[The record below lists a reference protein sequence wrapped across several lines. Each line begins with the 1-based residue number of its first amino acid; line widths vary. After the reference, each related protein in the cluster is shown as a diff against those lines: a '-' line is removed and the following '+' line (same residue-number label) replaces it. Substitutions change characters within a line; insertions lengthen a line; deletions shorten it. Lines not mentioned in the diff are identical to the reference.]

1 MSQLSKK
8 PSKQPSK
15 QPLNQ
20 SLNQPEPPQRP
31 SSKPSVGEFIKH
43 EWRLLLVAVQFLTRL
58 PVPQFANYNPQWLH
72 QSSRHFPGVGL
83 LVGLLCAGVFWLGS
97 ILFTPLVAGVIST
110 AFGIKL
116 TGAFH
121 EDGLADSCDGLGGG
135 LTRERTLE
143 IMKDSRLGA
152 YGVLGLV
159 SALLIKISL
168 LASMPLSV
176 AIVALIIGH
185 TASRLLCISLLALLP
200 YGGEI
205 EHAKA
210 KPMAQQL
217 TPFQGLL
224 SSAWL
229 LLAGVLVVLLFPAT
243 VQQIGIW
250 QWLLALLLGIV
261 ATDYMRR
268 LLHRRLEGYTG
279 DGLGATQQLSEIA
292 IYIGLAASI
301 PLI

>member
-8 PSKQPSK
+8 PSK

-20 SLNQPEPPQRP
+20 SLNQPEPPQQP

-97 ILFTPLVAGVIST
+97 ILFTPLVAAVIST

-143 IMKDSRLGA
+143 IMKDSRLGT

-217 TPFQGLL
+217 TSFQGLL
-224 SSAWL
+224 SSGWL
-229 LLAGVLVVLLFPAT
+229 LLAGVLVVLMFPAT

-250 QWLLALLLGIV
+250 QWLLALLLGLV

>member
-1 MSQLSKK
+1 MSEPLKQPQPLK
-8 PSKQPSK
+8 PSKPSK
-15 QPLNQ
+15 PRY
-20 SLNQPEPPQRP
+20 SL
-31 SSKPSVGEFIKH
+31 GEQLQH
-43 EWRLLLVAVQFLTRL
+43 EWRLILVATQFLTRL
-58 PVPQFANYNPQWLH
+58 PVPQFSHYNPQWLH
-72 QSSRHFPGVGL
+72 QSSRHFPAVGL
-83 LVGLLCAGVFWLGS
+83 LVGLLCASVFWLAS
-97 ILFTPLVAGVIST
+97 ILFTPLVAAVIST
-110 AFGIKL
+110 VFGIKL

-143 IMKDSRLGA
+143 IMKDSRLGT

-159 SALLIKISL
+159 SALLLKVSL
-168 LASMPLSV
+168 LAAMPLSV

-185 TASRLLCISLLALLP
+185 TASRLLCISLLTLLP

-217 TPFQGLL
+217 TPLQGLY
-224 SSAWL
+224 SSGWL
-229 LLAGVLVVLLFPAT
+229 ILAIIVVALIFPNT
-243 VQQIGIW
+243 MQQIGFGK
-250 QWLLALLLGIV
+250 WLLALVLVLI

-268 LLHRRLEGYTG
+268 LLRRRLQGYTG

-292 IYIGLAASI
+292 IYVGLAASI
-301 PLI
+301 PLM

>member
-1 MSQLSKK
+1 MS
-8 PSKQPSK
+8 
-15 QPLNQ
+15 Q
-20 SLNQPEPPQRP
+20 SLNNSSNQP
-31 SSKPSVGEFIKH
+31 SSPRRNLTQFMKH
-43 EWRLLLVAVQFLTRL
+43 EWILLLVAVQFLTRL
-58 PVPQFANYNPQWLH
+58 SVPPFKHYDPQWLH
-72 QSSRHFPGVGL
+72 QSSRHFPAVGL
-83 LVGLLCAGVFWLGS
+83 LVGLLCASVFWLGS
-97 ILFTPLVAGVIST
+97 LLFTPLVAAVLST

-135 LTRERTLE
+135 LTRERTLT
-143 IMKDSRLGA
+143 IMKDSRLGT

-159 SALLIKISL
+159 SALLLKISL
-168 LASMPLSV
+168 LASMPIPIAV
-176 AIVALIIGH
+176 IALIIGH
-185 TASRLLCISLLALLP
+185 TASRLLCISLLSLLP

-217 TPFQGLL
+217 TPIQGLY
-224 SSAWL
+224 SSGWL
-229 LLAGVLVVLLFPAT
+229 ILAIILVALIFPNT
-243 VQQIGIW
+243 MQQIGLA
-250 QWLLALLLGIV
+250 QWLLAMILALI

-268 LLHRRLEGYTG
+268 LLRRRLDGYTG

-301 PLI
+301 PFI

>member
-8 PSKQPSK
+8 PSKQPLNQS
-15 QPLNQ
+15 LNQ
-20 SLNQPEPPQRP
+20 SLNQPEPPQQP

-72 QSSRHFPGVGL
+72 QSSRHFPAVGL

-143 IMKDSRLGA
+143 IMKDSRLGT

-217 TPFQGLL
+217 TSFQGLL
-224 SSAWL
+224 SSGWL
-229 LLAGVLVVLLFPAT
+229 LLAGVLVVLMFPAT

-250 QWLLALLLGIV
+250 QWLLALLLGLV

>member
-1 MSQLSKK
+1 MS
-8 PSKQPSK
+8 
-15 QPLNQ
+15 Q
-20 SLNQPEPPQRP
+20 SLNKPSNQPSNQP
-31 SSKPSVGEFIKH
+31 SSPRRNLTQFMKH
-43 EWRLLLVAVQFLTRL
+43 EWILLLVAIQFLTRL
-58 PVPQFANYNPQWLH
+58 SVPPFKHYNPQWLH
-72 QSSRHFPGVGL
+72 QSSRHFPAVGL
-83 LVGLLCAGVFWLGS
+83 LVGLLCAGVFWLS
-97 ILFTPLVAGVIST
+97 SLLFTPLVAAVLST

-135 LTRERTLE
+135 LTRERTLT
-143 IMKDSRLGA
+143 IMKDSRLGT

-159 SALLIKISL
+159 SALLLKISL
-168 LASMPLSV
+168 LTSMPIPMAV
-176 AIVALIIGH
+176 IALIIGH
-185 TASRLLCISLLALLP
+185 TASRLLCISLLSLLP

-217 TPFQGLL
+217 TPIQGLY
-224 SSAWL
+224 SSGWL
-229 LLAGVLVVLLFPAT
+229 ILAIILVALIFPNT
-243 VQQIGIW
+243 MQQIGLA
-250 QWLLALLLGIV
+250 QWLLAMILALI

-268 LLHRRLEGYTG
+268 LLRRRLDGYTG

-301 PLI
+301 PFI

>member
-1 MSQLSKK
+1 MLSPLKNPK
-8 PSKQPSK
+8 PSS
-15 QPLNQ
+15 
-20 SLNQPEPPQRP
+20 SRP
-31 SSKPSVGEFIKH
+31 TVIQFIKY
-43 EWRLLLVAVQFLTRL
+43 EYRLLLVAIQFLTRL
-58 PVPQFANYNPQWLH
+58 PVPPFIHYNPQWLH
-72 QSSRHFPGVGL
+72 QSSRHFPAVGL

-97 ILFTPLVAGVIST
+97 ILFTPLVAAVIST
-110 AFGIKL
+110 VFSIRL

-135 LTRERTLE
+135 LTRERTLT
-143 IMKDSRLGA
+143 IMKDSRLGT

-159 SALLIKISL
+159 SALLLKVTL

-176 AIVALIIGH
+176 AIIALIIGH

-217 TPFQGLL
+217 TPLQGVL
-224 SSAWL
+224 SSGWL
-229 LLAGVLVVLLFPAT
+229 ILAGVLVTIIFPNT
-243 VQQIGIW
+243 MHQIGLG
-250 QWLLALLLGIV
+250 QWLLTLLLALI

-268 LLHRRLEGYTG
+268 LLYRRLEGYTG
-279 DGLGATQQLSEIA
+279 DGLGATQQVSEVT
-292 IYIGLAASI
+292 IYIGLAASMPFI
-301 PLI
+301 

>member
-1 MSQLSKK
+1 MS
-8 PSKQPSK
+8 
-15 QPLNQ
+15 Q
-20 SLNQPEPPQRP
+20 SLNKPSNQPSNQP
-31 SSKPSVGEFIKH
+31 SSPRRNLTQFMKH
-43 EWRLLLVAVQFLTRL
+43 EWILLLVAIQFLTRL
-58 PVPQFANYNPQWLH
+58 SVPPFKHYNPQWLH
-72 QSSRHFPGVGL
+72 QSSRHFPAVGL
-83 LVGLLCAGVFWLGS
+83 LVGLLCAGMFWLS
-97 ILFTPLVAGVIST
+97 SLLFTPLVAAVLST

-135 LTRERTLE
+135 LTRERTLT
-143 IMKDSRLGA
+143 IMKDSRLGT

-159 SALLIKISL
+159 SALLLKISL
-168 LASMPLSV
+168 LTSMPIPMAV
-176 AIVALIIGH
+176 IALIIGH
-185 TASRLLCISLLALLP
+185 TASRLLCISLLSLLP

-217 TPFQGLL
+217 TPIQGLY
-224 SSAWL
+224 SSGWL
-229 LLAGVLVVLLFPAT
+229 ILAIILVALIFPNMM
-243 VQQIGIW
+243 QQIGLA
-250 QWLLALLLGIV
+250 QWLLAMILALI

-268 LLHRRLEGYTG
+268 LLRRRLDGYTG

-301 PLI
+301 PFI

>member
-1 MSQLSKK
+1 MLRS
-8 PSKQPSK
+8 
-15 QPLNQ
+15 
-20 SLNQPEPPQRP
+20 
-31 SSKPSVGEFIKH
+31 SSKLSILQRLRYEA
-43 EWRLLLVAVQFLTRL
+43 RLLLVAVQFLTRL
-58 PVPQFANYNPQWLH
+58 PVPPFGDYDPQWLH
-72 QSSRHFPGVGL
+72 QSSRHFPAVGL
-83 LVGLLCAGVFWLGS
+83 LVGLLCAGVFWLAS
-97 ILFTPLVAGVIST
+97 LLFTPLVAAVLST

-135 LTRERTLE
+135 LTRERTLT
-143 IMKDSRLGA
+143 IMKDSRLGT

-159 SALLIKISL
+159 SALLLKISL
-168 LASMPLSV
+168 LATMPTFV
-176 AIVALIIGH
+176 AIAALIIGH
-185 TASRLLCISLLALLP
+185 TASRLCCISLLTLLP

-217 TPFQGLL
+217 TLLQGLL
-224 SSAWL
+224 SSGWL
-229 LLAGVLVVLLFPAT
+229 LLAIILLIGLLPNT
-243 VQQIGIW
+243 MQQIGIW

-268 LLHRRLEGYTG
+268 LLRRRLDGYTG

>member
-8 PSKQPSK
+8 PSK

-20 SLNQPEPPQRP
+20 SLNQPEPPQQP

-97 ILFTPLVAGVIST
+97 ILFTPLVAAVIST

-143 IMKDSRLGA
+143 IMKDSRLGT

-224 SSAWL
+224 SSGWL
-229 LLAGVLVVLLFPAT
+229 LLAGVLVVLLFPNT
-243 VQQIGIW
+243 MQQIGIW
-250 QWLLALLLGIV
+250 QWLLVLLLGIV

>member
-1 MSQLSKK
+1 M
-8 PSKQPSK
+8 
-15 QPLNQ
+15 
-20 SLNQPEPPQRP
+20 P
-31 SSKPSVGEFIKH
+31 SSSSLPILQ
-43 EWRLLLVAVQFLTRL
+43 RLRYEARLIVVAIQFLTRI
-58 PVPQFANYNPQWLH
+58 PVPSFNHYDPQWLH
-72 QSSRHFPGVGL
+72 QSSRYFPAVGL
-83 LVGLLCAGVFWLGS
+83 LIGMLCAVVFWFAS
-97 ILFTPLVAGVIST
+97 VLFTPLVAAVIST

-143 IMKDSRLGA
+143 IMKDSRLGT

-159 SALLIKISL
+159 SALLLKISL
-168 LASMPLSV
+168 LAAMPISV

-185 TASRLLCISLLALLP
+185 TASRLFCISLLTLLP
-200 YGGEI
+200 YGGEV

-217 TPFQGLL
+217 TPLQALY
-224 SSAWL
+224 SSGWL
-229 LLAGVLVVLLFPAT
+229 ILAIVLVTVIFPNT
-243 VQQIGIW
+243 MQQIGLGK
-250 QWLLALLLGIV
+250 WLLALALALI

-268 LLHRRLEGYTG
+268 LLCRRLQGYTG

-292 IYIGLAASI
+292 IYIGLAASVPFI
-301 PLI
+301 

>member
-1 MSQLSKK
+1 MSSPLKPPKQSKH
-8 PSKQPSK
+8 SV
-15 QPLNQ
+15 
-20 SLNQPEPPQRP
+20 
-31 SSKPSVGEFIKH
+31 SKPNMIQLIKH

-58 PVPQFANYNPQWLH
+58 PVPSFTNYDPQWLH
-72 QSSRHFPGVGL
+72 QSSRHFPAVGL

-97 ILFTPLVAGVIST
+97 VLFTPLIAAVIST
-110 AFGIKL
+110 IFGIRL

-135 LTRERTLE
+135 LTRERTLT
-143 IMKDSRLGA
+143 IMKDSRLGT

-159 SALLIKISL
+159 SVLLLKITL
-168 LASMPLSV
+168 LASMPPSV

-185 TASRLLCISLLALLP
+185 TASRLLCISLIALLP

-217 TPFQGLL
+217 TLLQGVL
-224 SSAWL
+224 STGWL
-229 LLAGVLVVLLFPAT
+229 LLAGILVIAIFPSGI
-243 VQQIGIW
+243 QQIGLS
-250 QWLLALLLGIV
+250 QWLLALLLTLI

-268 LLHRRLEGYTG
+268 LLRRRLDGYTG
-279 DGLGATQQLSEIA
+279 DGLGATQQLSEVA
-292 IYIGLAASI
+292 IYMGLAASV
-301 PLI
+301 PFV

>member
-1 MSQLSKK
+1 MLSSCPKL
-8 PSKQPSK
+8 SI
-15 QPLNQ
+15 L
-20 SLNQPEPPQRP
+20 QRL
-31 SSKPSVGEFIKH
+31 SYEA
-43 EWRLLLVAVQFLTRL
+43 RLALVAIQFLTRI
-58 PVPQFANYNPQWLH
+58 PIPTFRKYDPQWLH
-72 QSSRHFPGVGL
+72 QSSRYFPAVGL
-83 LVGLLCAGVFWLGS
+83 LIGILCAGVFWLAS
-97 ILFTPLVAGVIST
+97 LLFTPLIAAVIST

-143 IMKDSRLGA
+143 IMKDSRLGT

-159 SALLIKISL
+159 SALLLKISL
-168 LASMPLSV
+168 LAAMPLSV

-185 TASRLLCISLLALLP
+185 TASRLFCISLLTLLP

-217 TPFQGLL
+217 TPLQGLY
-224 SSAWL
+224 SSVWL
-229 LLAGVLVVLLFPAT
+229 ILAIVLVALIFPNT
-243 VQQIGIW
+243 MLQIGLGK
-250 QWLLALLLGIV
+250 WLLALILALV

-268 LLHRRLEGYTG
+268 LLRRRLQGYTG

-292 IYIGLAASI
+292 IYIGLAASV

>member
-1 MSQLSKK
+1 M
-8 PSKQPSK
+8 
-15 QPLNQ
+15 
-20 SLNQPEPPQRP
+20 P
-31 SSKPSVGEFIKH
+31 SSSSKLSVLQ
-43 EWRLLLVAVQFLTRL
+43 RLRYEARLILVAVQFLTRIS
-58 PVPQFANYNPQWLH
+58 VRSFSHYDPQWLH
-72 QSSRHFPGVGL
+72 QSSRYFPAVGL
-83 LVGLLCAGVFWLGS
+83 LIGLLCAGVFWLS
-97 ILFTPLVAGVIST
+97 SLLFIPLVAAVIST

-143 IMKDSRLGA
+143 IMKDSRLGT

-159 SALLIKISL
+159 SALLLKISL
-168 LASMPLSV
+168 LTAMPIPV

-185 TASRLLCISLLALLP
+185 TASRLFCISLLTLLP

-217 TPFQGLL
+217 TPLQSIY
-224 SSAWL
+224 SSGWL
-229 LLAGVLVVLLFPAT
+229 ILAITLVTLVFPNT
-243 VQQIGIW
+243 MQQIGIW
-250 QWLLALLLGIV
+250 QWLLALLLGIG

-268 LLHRRLEGYTG
+268 LLRRRLDGYTG

-292 IYIGLAASI
+292 IYIGLAASL

>member
-1 MSQLSKK
+1 MLSPLKHPK
-8 PSKQPSK
+8 PSS
-15 QPLNQ
+15 
-20 SLNQPEPPQRP
+20 SRP
-31 SSKPSVGEFIKH
+31 TVIQFISY
-43 EWRLLLVAVQFLTRL
+43 EYRLLLVAIQFLTRL
-58 PVPQFANYNPQWLH
+58 PVPPFIHYNPQWLH
-72 QSSRHFPGVGL
+72 QSSRHFPAVGL

-97 ILFTPLVAGVIST
+97 ILFTPLVAAVIST
-110 AFGIKL
+110 VFGIRL

-135 LTRERTLE
+135 LTRERTLT
-143 IMKDSRLGA
+143 IMKDSRLGT

-159 SALLIKISL
+159 SALLLKVTL

-176 AIVALIIGH
+176 AIIALIIGH

-217 TPFQGLL
+217 TPLQGVL
-224 SSAWL
+224 SGGWL
-229 LLAGVLVVLLFPAT
+229 ILAGVLVTIIFPNT
-243 VQQIGIW
+243 MHQIGLG
-250 QWLLALLLGIV
+250 QWLLTLLLALI

-268 LLHRRLEGYTG
+268 LLYRRLEGYTG
-279 DGLGATQQLSEIA
+279 DGLGATQQVSEVA
-292 IYIGLAASI
+292 IYIGLAASMPFI
-301 PLI
+301 

>member
-1 MSQLSKK
+1 MS
-8 PSKQPSK
+8 
-15 QPLNQ
+15 Q
-20 SLNQPEPPQRP
+20 SLNKPSNQLEP
-31 SSKPSVGEFIKH
+31 SKPSLPRRTLVQLIKH
-43 EWRLLLVAVQFLTRL
+43 EWILLLVAVQFLTRL
-58 PVPQFANYNPQWLH
+58 SVPSFKHYDPQWLH
-72 QSSRHFPGVGL
+72 QSSRHFPAVGL

-97 ILFTPLVAGVIST
+97 LLFTPLVAAVLST

-135 LTRERTLE
+135 LTRERTLT
-143 IMKDSRLGA
+143 IMKDSRLGT

-159 SALLIKISL
+159 SALLLKISL
-168 LASMPLSV
+168 LASMPISMAV
-176 AIVALIIGH
+176 IALILGH
-185 TASRLLCISLLALLP
+185 TASRLLCISLLSLLP

-217 TPFQGLL
+217 TPIQGLY
-224 SSAWL
+224 SSGWL
-229 LLAGVLVVLLFPAT
+229 IVAIILVALIFPNT
-243 VQQIGIW
+243 LQQIGLGR
-250 QWLLALLLGIV
+250 WLLAMILALI

-268 LLHRRLEGYTG
+268 LLRRRLDGYTG

-301 PLI
+301 PFI

>member
-8 PSKQPSK
+8 PSK

-20 SLNQPEPPQRP
+20 SLNQPEPPQQP

-72 QSSRHFPGVGL
+72 QSSRHFPAVGL
-83 LVGLLCAGVFWLGS
+83 LVGLLCAGVFGLGS

-143 IMKDSRLGA
+143 IMKDSRLGT

-229 LLAGVLVVLLFPAT
+229 LLAGVLVVLLFPNT

-268 LLHRRLEGYTG
+268 LLYRRLEGYTG

>member
-8 PSKQPSK
+8 PSKQESK
-15 QPLNQ
+15 Q
-20 SLNQPEPPQRP
+20 SLNQPEPSQQS
-31 SSKPSVGEFIKH
+31 SSKLSIGQFIKH
-43 EWRLLLVAVQFLTRL
+43 EWILLLVAIQFLTRL
-58 PVPQFANYNPQWLH
+58 PVPPFKNYNPQWLH
-72 QSSRHFPGVGL
+72 QSSRHFPAVGL
-83 LVGLLCAGVFWLGS
+83 LVGLLCAGVFWFGS
-97 ILFTPLVAGVIST
+97 VLFTPLVAAVLST
-110 AFGIKL
+110 VFGIKL

-135 LTRERTLE
+135 LTRERTLT
-143 IMKDSRLGA
+143 IMKDSRLGT

-159 SALLIKISL
+159 SALLLKISL
-168 LASMPLSV
+168 LATMPLSV

-217 TPFQGLL
+217 TPLQGLF
-224 SSAWL
+224 SSGWL
-229 LLAGVLVVLLFPAT
+229 LVAVVLVMVIFPNAI
-243 VQQIGIW
+243 QQISIG
-250 QWLLALLLGIV
+250 QWLLALVLALV

-268 LLHRRLEGYTG
+268 LLRRRLNGYTG
-279 DGLGATQQLSEIA
+279 DGLGATQQLSEVA
-292 IYIGLAASI
+292 IYAGLAAAI
-301 PLI
+301 PFI

>member
-8 PSKQPSK
+8 PSK

-20 SLNQPEPPQRP
+20 SLNQPEPPQQP

-72 QSSRHFPGVGL
+72 QSSRHFPAVGL

-97 ILFTPLVAGVIST
+97 ILFTPLVAAVIST

-143 IMKDSRLGA
+143 IMKDSRLGT

-224 SSAWL
+224 SSGWL
-229 LLAGVLVVLLFPAT
+229 LLASVLVVLLFPAT

-268 LLHRRLEGYTG
+268 LLRRRLEGYTG

>member
-1 MSQLSKK
+1 MSKLSKK
-8 PSKQPSK
+8 SSHQPDALS
-15 QPLNQ
+15 Q
-20 SLNQPEPPQRP
+20 P
-31 SSKPSVGEFIKH
+31 SSKPSIGQFIKY

-72 QSSRHFPGVGL
+72 ESSRHFPAVGL
-83 LVGLLCAGVFWLGS
+83 LVGLLCAGVFWLS
-97 ILFTPLVAGVIST
+97 SLLFTPLVAAVLST

-121 EDGLADSCDGLGGG
+121 EDGLADSCDGHGGG
-135 LTRERTLE
+135 LTRARTLD
-143 IMKDSRLGA
+143 IMKDSRLGT

-159 SALLIKISL
+159 SALLLKISL

-217 TPFQGLL
+217 TPLQGLL
-224 SSAWL
+224 SSGWL
-229 LLAGVLVVLLFPAT
+229 ILAGVLVMLLFPNT
-243 VQQIGIW
+243 VQKIGIW
-250 QWLLALLLGIV
+250 QCLLALFLGIV
-261 ATDYMRR
+261 AAGYMCRLLRRR
-268 LLHRRLEGYTG
+268 LNGYTG

-292 IYIGLAASI
+292 IYIGLAASNAFI
-301 PLI
+301 

>member
-1 MSQLSKK
+1 M
-8 PSKQPSK
+8 
-15 QPLNQ
+15 Q
-20 SLNQPEPPQRP
+20 SS
-31 SSKPSVGEFIKH
+31 SSKLSVLQ
-43 EWRLLLVAVQFLTRL
+43 RLRYEARLILVAVQFLTRIS
-58 PVPQFANYNPQWLH
+58 VPSFRHYDPQWLH
-72 QSSRHFPGVGL
+72 QSSRYFPAVGL
-83 LVGLLCAGVFWLGS
+83 LIGLLCAGVFWLS
-97 ILFTPLVAGVIST
+97 SLLFIPLVAAVIST

-135 LTRERTLE
+135 LTRERTLT
-143 IMKDSRLGA
+143 IMKDSRLGT

-159 SALLIKISL
+159 SALLLKISL
-168 LASMPLSV
+168 LTTMPTPV

-185 TASRLLCISLLALLP
+185 TASRLFCISLLTLLP

-217 TPFQGLL
+217 TPLQAIY
-224 SSAWL
+224 SSGWL
-229 LLAGVLVVLLFPAT
+229 ILAITLVTLVFPNT
-243 VQQIGIW
+243 MQQIGIW
-250 QWLLALLLGIV
+250 QWLLALLLGIG

-268 LLHRRLEGYTG
+268 LLRRRLDGYTG

-292 IYIGLAASI
+292 IYIGLAASL

>member
-8 PSKQPSK
+8 PSKQSSK
-15 QPLNQ
+15 QSFNR
-20 SLNQPEPPQRP
+20 PEPLQQPL
-31 SSKPSVGEFIKH
+31 SKPSVGQFIKH
-43 EWRLLLVAVQFLTRL
+43 EWILLLVAVQFLTRL
-58 PVPQFANYNPQWLH
+58 PVPPFKNYNPQWLH
-72 QSSRHFPGVGL
+72 QSSRHFPAVGL

-97 ILFTPLVAGVIST
+97 VLFTPLVAAVMST
-110 AFGIKL
+110 VFGIKL

-135 LTRERTLE
+135 LTRERTLT
-143 IMKDSRLGA
+143 IMKDSRLGT

-159 SALLIKISL
+159 SALLLKISL
-168 LASMPLSV
+168 LAAMPLSV

-217 TPFQGLL
+217 TPLQGLF
-224 SSAWL
+224 SSGWL
-229 LLAGVLVVLLFPAT
+229 LVAGFLVLLIFPNT
-243 VQQIGIW
+243 MQQISIN
-250 QWLLALLLGIV
+250 QWLLALVLALV
-261 ATDYMRR
+261 ATEYMRR
-268 LLHRRLEGYTG
+268 LLRRRLDGYTG
-279 DGLGATQQLSEIA
+279 DGLGATQQLSEVA
-292 IYIGLAASI
+292 IYAGLAAAI
-301 PLI
+301 PFV

>member
-1 MSQLSKK
+1 MS
-8 PSKQPSK
+8 
-15 QPLNQ
+15 Q
-20 SLNQPEPPQRP
+20 SLNKPSNQP
-31 SSKPSVGEFIKH
+31 SSPRRNLTQFIKH
-43 EWRLLLVAVQFLTRL
+43 EWILLLVAVQFLTRL
-58 PVPQFANYNPQWLH
+58 SVPPFKHYDPQWLH
-72 QSSRHFPGVGL
+72 QSSRHFPAVGL

-97 ILFTPLVAGVIST
+97 LLFTPLVAAVLST

-135 LTRERTLE
+135 LTRERTLT
-143 IMKDSRLGA
+143 IMKDSRLGT

-159 SALLIKISL
+159 SALLLKISL
-168 LASMPLSV
+168 LASMPIPIAV
-176 AIVALIIGH
+176 IALIIGH
-185 TASRLLCISLLALLP
+185 TASRLLCISLLSLLP

-217 TPFQGLL
+217 TPIQGLY
-224 SSAWL
+224 SSGWL
-229 LLAGVLVVLLFPAT
+229 ILAIILVALIFPNT
-243 VQQIGIW
+243 MQQIGMG
-250 QWLLALLLGIV
+250 QWLLAMILALI

-268 LLHRRLEGYTG
+268 LLRRRLDGYTG

-301 PLI
+301 PFI

>member
-1 MSQLSKK
+1 MS
-8 PSKQPSK
+8 
-15 QPLNQ
+15 Q
-20 SLNQPEPPQRP
+20 SLNKPSNQP
-31 SSKPSVGEFIKH
+31 SSPRRNLTQFIKH
-43 EWRLLLVAVQFLTRL
+43 EWILLLVAVQFLTRL
-58 PVPQFANYNPQWLH
+58 SVPPFKHYDPQWLH
-72 QSSRHFPGVGL
+72 QSSRHFPAVGL

-97 ILFTPLVAGVIST
+97 LLFTPLVAAVLST

-135 LTRERTLE
+135 LTRERTLT
-143 IMKDSRLGA
+143 IMKDSRLGT

-159 SALLIKISL
+159 SALLLKISL
-168 LASMPLSV
+168 LASMPLTMAV
-176 AIVALIIGH
+176 LALIIGH
-185 TASRLLCISLLALLP
+185 TASRLLCISLLSLLP

-217 TPFQGLL
+217 TPIQGLY
-224 SSAWL
+224 SSGWL
-229 LLAGVLVVLLFPAT
+229 ILAIILVALIFPNT
-243 VQQIGIW
+243 MQQIGLA
-250 QWLLALLLGIV
+250 QWLLAMILALI

-268 LLHRRLEGYTG
+268 LLRRRLDGYTG

-301 PLI
+301 PFI

>member
-1 MSQLSKK
+1 MS
-8 PSKQPSK
+8 
-15 QPLNQ
+15 QPLNKP
-20 SLNQPEPPQRP
+20 SNQLEP
-31 SSKPSVGEFIKH
+31 SKPSLPRRTLVQLIKH
-43 EWRLLLVAVQFLTRL
+43 EWILLLVAVQFLTRL
-58 PVPQFANYNPQWLH
+58 PVPPFKHYNPQWLH
-72 QSSRHFPGVGL
+72 QSSRHFPAVGL

-97 ILFTPLVAGVIST
+97 LLFTPLVAAVLST

-135 LTRERTLE
+135 LTRERTLT
-143 IMKDSRLGA
+143 IMKDSRLGT

-159 SALLIKISL
+159 SALLLKISL
-168 LASMPLSV
+168 LASMPIPIAV
-176 AIVALIIGH
+176 IALIIGH
-185 TASRLLCISLLALLP
+185 TASRLLCISLLSLLP

-217 TPFQGLL
+217 TPIQGLY
-224 SSAWL
+224 SSGWL
-229 LLAGVLVVLLFPAT
+229 ILAIILVALIFPNT
-243 VQQIGIW
+243 MQQIGLA
-250 QWLLALLLGIV
+250 QWLLAMILALI

-268 LLHRRLEGYTG
+268 LLRRRLDGYTG

-301 PLI
+301 PFI

>member
-1 MSQLSKK
+1 MSRLSEK
-8 PSKQPSK
+8 PSKQKS
-15 QPLNQ
+15 NQ
-20 SLNQPEPPQRP
+20 LEQSQQS
-31 SSKPSVGEFIKH
+31 SSKPSVGQFVKH

-72 QSSRHFPGVGL
+72 QSSRHFPAVGL
-83 LVGLLCAGVFWLGS
+83 LVGLLCAGVFWLGN
-97 ILFTPLVAGVIST
+97 ILFTPLVAAVMST

-143 IMKDSRLGA
+143 IMKDSRLGT

-159 SALLIKISL
+159 SALLLKISL
-168 LASMPLSV
+168 LTAMPLSV

-217 TPFQGLL
+217 TPLQGLL
-224 SSAWL
+224 SSGWL
-229 LLAGVLVVLLFPAT
+229 LLAGVLVLLLFPAT
-243 VQQIGIW
+243 VQQIGVW
-250 QWLLALLLGIV
+250 QWLLALLLGLI

-268 LLHRRLEGYTG
+268 LLRRRLEGYTG

-301 PLI
+301 SIPFI

>member
-1 MSQLSKK
+1 M
-8 PSKQPSK
+8 
-15 QPLNQ
+15 Q
-20 SLNQPEPPQRP
+20 SS
-31 SSKPSVGEFIKH
+31 SSKLSVLQ
-43 EWRLLLVAVQFLTRL
+43 RLRYEARLILVAVQFLTRIS
-58 PVPQFANYNPQWLH
+58 VPSFSHYDPQWLH
-72 QSSRHFPGVGL
+72 QSSRYFPAVGL
-83 LVGLLCAGVFWLGS
+83 LIGLLCAGVFWLS
-97 ILFTPLVAGVIST
+97 SLLFIPLVAAVIST

-143 IMKDSRLGA
+143 IMKDSRLGT

-159 SALLIKISL
+159 SALLLKISL
-168 LASMPLSV
+168 LTAMPIPV

-185 TASRLLCISLLALLP
+185 TASRLFCISLLTLLP

-217 TPFQGLL
+217 TPLQSIY
-224 SSAWL
+224 SSGWL
-229 LLAGVLVVLLFPAT
+229 ILAITLVTLVFPYT
-243 VQQIGIW
+243 MRQIGIW
-250 QWLLALLLGIV
+250 QWLLALLLGIG

-268 LLHRRLEGYTG
+268 LLRRRLDGYTG

-292 IYIGLAASI
+292 IYIGLAASL